1 LTNGSSHTIDLN
13 QVVVTAMYGTPARIA
28 SPVYTAAS
36 VRDFAGTV
44 QTGQSASAEYA
55 FAIPA
60 KQGRKVVVMVDL
72 DGAHAAAEFHGA
84 IG

>member
-1 LTNGSSHTIDLN
+1 MTNGSPQTVDLN

-28 SPVYTAAS
+28 PPVYNAAS
-36 VRDFAGTV
+36 VRDFTGTV
-44 QTGQSASAEYA
+44 QTGQSASAVYA

-60 KQGRKVVVMVDL
+60 KQGHKVVVVVDL
-72 DGAHAAAEFHGA
+72 DGAHVPAEFVGA